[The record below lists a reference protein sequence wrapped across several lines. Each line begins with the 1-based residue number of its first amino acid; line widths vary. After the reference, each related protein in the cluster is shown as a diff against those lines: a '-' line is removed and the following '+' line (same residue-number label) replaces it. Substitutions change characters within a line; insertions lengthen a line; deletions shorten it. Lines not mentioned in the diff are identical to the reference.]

1 MALTNTGLVDDNFK
15 VIKVITGKK
24 SEDETIIDVEKLS
37 GATNESK
44 ISVAN
49 VYHEVVNEK
58 VNNVEQTGQVTL
70 QFDDGDPFL
79 TLTGRDNYGLKPS
92 EAKINPESGAGNIKV
107 KTGTNLKNFS
117 LIIECHKESGFTTV

>member
-92 EAKINPESGAGNIKV
+92 EAKIKPESGAGNIKV
-107 KTGTNLKNFS
+107 KTGTNVKNFS

>member
-92 EAKINPESGAGNIKV
+92 EAKIKPESGAGNIKV

>member
-24 SEDETIIDVEKLS
+24 SEDETIIEVEKLS

-92 EAKINPESGAGNIKV
+92 EAKIKPESGAGNIKV

>member
-24 SEDETIIDVEKLS
+24 NEDETIIEVESLS

-70 QFDDGDPFL
+70 QFDGGDPFL
-79 TLTGRDNYGLKPS
+79 TLTGRDNYGLKPT
-92 EAKINPESGAGNIKV
+92 ENKIKPESGAGNIKV